1 MLQLMLRPPLAKP
14 MPMMAPMTACELETG
29 TSGSAGSPF
38 YNRTRSRF
46 SEANMYQ
53 TSDCETTTIQATIGD
68 MRIRPLPMVL
78 IILCE

>member
-1 MLQLMLRPPLAKP
+1 
-14 MPMMAPMTACELETG
+14 MTACELETA

-38 YNRTRSRF
+38 DNRKFSSF
-46 SEANMYQ
+46 SEANMYKP
-53 TSDCETTTIQATIGD
+53 SDCETTTIQATIGD